1 MNQRKKLQSEMTRTG
16 TTQKEL
22 AEFLKIRPGT
32 ISDYLRGVT
41 PWNADNYEK
50 AINYLKSKQNVRN
63 L

>member
-32 ISDYLRGVT
+32 ISDYLRIVT

>member
-1 MNQRKKLQSEMTRTG
+1 MNQRNKLIKEMARTG

-22 AEFLKIRPGT
+22 AQFLKIRPWT

-50 AINYLKSKQNVRN
+50 SIIYLKSKQNV